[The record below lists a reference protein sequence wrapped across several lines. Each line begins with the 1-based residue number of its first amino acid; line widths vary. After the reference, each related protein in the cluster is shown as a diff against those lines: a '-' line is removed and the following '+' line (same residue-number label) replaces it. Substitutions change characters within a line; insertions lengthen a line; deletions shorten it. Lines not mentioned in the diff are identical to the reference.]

1 MKRLICVSLLV
12 IASMMV
18 TSVYGQQK
26 EDFTT
31 YTYKTIQ
38 DTLSLQLD
46 VFMPEEIQAGDKRP
60 VMVFFHGGG
69 WVGGKRSLM
78 HRQCRYFAQRGFITA
93 TVTYRLLTKGVP
105 GDKSICIK
113 DAKSAIRW
121 IKQQAADLHADTG
134 KVILGGGSAGGHL
147 ATMAALD
154 TAIND
159 EQDDISISTKAL
171 ALILF
176 NPAYGLQE
184 SAAVQPFDKVNP
196 QCPPVIQF
204 FGDLDAKWKPGGDK
218 FRQLLVENK
227 VRNEM
232 WIAKGQKHG
241 FYGGKGWSI
250 ATVVQADHFLV
261 AMGIL
266 KGPVRAGPANA
277 PLVLSAP

>member
-1 MKRLICVSLLV
+1 MKRLICASLMV
-12 IASMMV
+12 IMV
-18 TSVYGQQK
+18 MNAYSQQK
-26 EDFTT
+26 QDFTT

-46 VFMPEEIQAGDKRP
+46 VFMPEEVQADDKRP

-69 WVGGKRSLM
+69 WVGGNRSLM
-78 HRQCRYFAQRGFITA
+78 HRQCRYFAKRGFITA
-93 TVTYRLLTKGVP
+93 TVTYRLLKKGVP

-121 IKQQAADLHADTG
+121 IKQQGAYLHADTG
-134 KVILGGGSAGGHL
+134 RVILGGGSAGGHL

-159 EQDDISISTKAL
+159 EQDNISIPTKAL

-176 NPAYGLQE
+176 NPAYSLQE
-184 SAAVQPFDKVNP
+184 SAAVQPFDKVTP

-204 FGDLDAKWKPGGDK
+204 FGDRDAKWKPGGDK

-227 VRNEM
+227 VKNEM
-232 WIAKGQKHG
+232 WIAEDQKHG
-241 FYGGKGWSI
+241 FYGGKDWSV
-250 ATVVQADHFLV
+250 ATAVQADHFLV
-261 AMGIL
+261 DMAVL
-266 KGPVRAGPANA
+266 KGPVPEGPANA